1 MAEASPKGGESM
13 PGAHEL
19 LPKRLFGYSCSQV
32 DAYIEEWRKQK
43 ETELRK
49 LSEKVESCLQANRAL
64 LKEMNTL
71 LGDLQSERMA
81 AERLVSELLGLVE
94 KQVRAGEEARKAFE
108 EAAAV
113 RRQRIAALEAKY
125 EALARVTRALGDAV
139 ANLGARSPSNS
150 SSDTPREELPCSGE
164 RS

>member
-1 MAEASPKGGESM
+1 M
-13 PGAHEL
+13 PGVHVL

-32 DAYIEEWRKQK
+32 DAHIEEWRKQK

-49 LSEKVESCLQANRAL
+49 LSEKVESCLQANHAL

-81 AERLVSELLGLVE
+81 AERVLSELLGLVE

-108 EAAAV
+108 EAATA

-125 EALARVTRALGDAV
+125 EALSRVTRLLGDAI
-139 ANLGARSPSNS
+139 ASLGVGKPSNS
-150 SSDTPREELPCSGE
+150 SNDTSREELPCSGE